1 MRLFAR
7 LSGTLSDRW
16 WFALPVFA
24 LLLLTPTLLHG
35 QPFLFWDTE
44 MYYHYGAQLVG
55 FVTTKIGP
63 TIGLNVVER
72 SETAKQRGV
81 EPDQTSF
88 DKALIDQ
95 KSRAGGMATYSSRW
109 FYSMWLYLVASVFNL
124 WAVLTTQAVATAW
137 IIWRNRPTSL
147 WIAEEFGCCA
157 SG

>member
-95 KSRAGGMATYSSRW
+95 KSR
-109 FYSMWLYLVASVFNL
+109 
-124 WAVLTTQAVATAW
+124 LTG
-137 IIWRNRPTSL
+137 RNKKDVSPRP
-147 WIAEEFGCCA
+147 CQ
-157 SG
+157 